1 MSQPQGGGRS
11 MTVITNL
18 KKLRKEKG
26 ITQLKLAEDLQVTR
40 QTLSAIENNKYNP
53 SLELALKISDYF
65 NLTVNEIFMLE
76 EEE

>member
-1 MSQPQGGGRS
+1 MP
-11 MTVITNL
+11 VITNL

-26 ITQLKLAEDLQVTR
+26 ITQLKMAEDLQVTR

-65 NLTVNEIFMLE
+65 NLTVNKVFMLKE
-76 EEE
+76 EK

>member
-1 MSQPQGGGRS
+1 

>member
-1 MSQPQGGGRS
+1 MP
-11 MTVITNL
+11 VITNL

-26 ITQLKLAEDLQVTR
+26 ITQLKMAEDLQVTR